1 MKKCFLIAVLA
12 ICSLAVVNAKSYGIV
27 LSKPSKIGTLQLKPG
42 QYRLKVDGSNAIFT
56 DTKSKTYT
64 TPVKVQAGDKKF
76 DDTRV
81 ESTKEGDTDHIVE
94 IDLGGSTT
102 KLGF

>member
-1 MKKCFLIAVLA
+1 MKKWFSIAVLA
-12 ICSLAVVNAKSYGIV
+12 LCSLGVLSAKSYSIL
-27 LSKPSKIGTLQLKPG
+27 LSSPAKVGTLQLQAG
-42 QYRLKVDGSNAIFT
+42 EYHVKVAGSNVIFT
-56 DTKSKTYT
+56 DHKSKTYT
-64 TPVKVQAGDKKF
+64 TPVKIENGSKKF

-81 ESTKEGDTDHIVE
+81 ESSKDGDSDRITE